1 MTKPL
6 PPVLFIALR
15 HLSARWKH
23 TLISLLSVTVGVAIL
38 VVSLSL
44 TNGFEQD
51 LVDKILITTPHI
63 NATGHFGLPVKD
75 YQPVMEKIAS
85 RPEVKGVTPYL
96 NQQGILTDGLTSVG
110 ILIRGEDLAKED
122 QVRHLSK
129 YLIAG
134 SISTG
139 SEEDILIGSEL
150 ARQLGLMPGD
160 TIQLIGESG
169 KVTQRRVA
177 GVFRVGY
184 YEYDSKVALIP
195 LASAQKMAGFGN
207 QVSGFNIVLKDPMVA
222 RTVTPE
228 IKKANPNLFVYSW
241 MEGNRSLLAAMAL
254 EKKVIFL
261 VILSIILVASIGI
274 ANSMILMVMEKREE
288 IGILKAVGVQNHVIA
303 NIFLLEGAV
312 IGLLGIMAGLVLGLL
327 GCWYLA
333 TFPVNLPQD
342 IYYIDKLPVR
352 VQGLDLLF
360 ISIASLIISLLASL
374 LPARRASKLDPI
386 QILRSR

>member
-1 MTKPL
+1 MRRPL
-6 PPVLFIALR
+6 PPTLFIALR

-38 VVSLSL
+38 VISLSL

-51 LVDKILITTPHI
+51 LVDKILITTPHV
-63 NATGHFGLPVKD
+63 NATGRFSLPVKD
-75 YQPVMEKIAS
+75 YPSVMAKIAS
-85 RPEVKGVTPYL
+85 LPEVKGVTPYI
-96 NQQGILTDGLTSVG
+96 NQQGILSDGLTSIGV
-110 ILIRGEDLAKED
+110 LIRGEDLEKED
-122 QVRHLSK
+122 QVRNLHK

-134 SISTG
+134 ELSTG
-139 SEEDILIGSEL
+139 SEEDILLGSEL

-160 TIQLIGESG
+160 SIQLIAESG
-169 KVTQRRVA
+169 QVQEKRVA
-177 GVFRVGY
+177 GIFRVGY

-195 LASAQKMAGFGN
+195 LTDAQKMPGFQN
-207 QVSGFNIVLKDPMVA
+207 QVSGFNVVLKDPLIAQKVA
-222 RTVTPE
+222 PA
-228 IKKANPNLFVYSW
+228 IKKANPDLFVYSW

-288 IGILKAVGVQNHVIA
+288 IGILKAVGVQNQFIA
-303 NIFLLEGAV
+303 NIFLMEGAM
-312 IGLLGIMAGLVLGLL
+312 IGLLGIVAGLILGLL

-352 VQGLDLLF
+352 VEGLDLLF
-360 ISIASLIISLLASL
+360 ISITSLVISLLASL
-374 LPARRASKLDPI
+374 LPARRAARLDPM